1 MALLILRHTLPLV
14 LSGSNLH
21 VFPLFTVSIIII
33 SQQIQGTNLNERTL
47 TVIFGFQLLFL
58 RVLGIM
64 LPIYVVTKAVATC
77 RRHSQTLDTSH
88 SDDSS
93 SDEETDSWRLPQ
105 TQSYII
111 GVR

>member
-1 MALLILRHTLPLV
+1 MNPKCCY
-14 LSGSNLH
+14 
-21 VFPLFTVSIIII
+21 FW
-33 SQQIQGTNLNERTL
+33 
-47 TVIFGFQLLFL
+47 FQLLFL
-58 RVLGIM
+58 RILGIM

-77 RRHSQTLDTSH
+77 RRHSRTLDTSP
-88 SDDSS
+88 SDDS